1 MRERRD
7 GREVGRHSVQ
17 ILFLSNCNEIRILI
31 RWHLERRVT
40 LKVAIEVQYL
50 LRIQMRH
57 WFSRRQR
64 QEKNSNWTLKKT
76 ISIQS
81 HCPLFIAFLLLSLM
95 QLRLTDQS
103 TAGPSAQRR
112 SERGCFFSACIFNSN
127 PHCVL
132 SKEQY
137 YSILLDI
144 VETDMK
150 ICSTTV

>member
-1 MRERRD
+1 M
-7 GREVGRHSVQ
+7 GRHSVQ

-40 LKVAIEVQYL
+40 LKVAIEVQFL

-64 QEKNSNWTLKKT
+64 QEKNSNWTLKKKT

-81 HCPLFIAFLLLSLM
+81 HGPLFIAFLLLSLM

-103 TAGPSAQRR
+103 TAGHSTQRR
-112 SERGCFFSACIFNSN
+112 SERGCCFLACIFNSN

-132 SKEQY
+132 SKGQY
-137 YSILLDI
+137 YSMLLDI

-150 ICSTTV
+150 ICSTTM

>member
-1 MRERRD
+1 MQGDIKSGNRSAISLTNTDET
-7 GREVGRHSVQ
+7 
-17 ILFLSNCNEIRILI
+17 LI
-31 RWHLERRVT
+31 FKEAEAGKEFKLNF
-40 LKVAIEVQYL
+40 K
-50 LRIQMRH
+50 
-57 WFSRRQR
+57 
-64 QEKNSNWTLKKT
+64 KKT

-103 TAGPSAQRR
+103 TAGHSAQRR
-112 SERGCFFSACIFNSN
+112 SERGCCFSACVFNSN

-137 YSILLDI
+137 HSILLDI

-150 ICSTTV
+150 ICSTTM